1 MMNSN
6 CSLNSTTHCLSLRT
20 NQRDPLYG
28 ESVYHYPLDCRN
40 RLIKMSEPQFP
51 RPSLFVNRQSSR
63 TPLLG
68 PAKLPSP
75 PRSETSLPPEAIEDS
90 EQSKPTPNASE
101 GEQLHR
107 VRSYGSD
114 SGSDESIAGTTS
126 GSDRKKKENGLTPLD
141 QTLEEIGMGRYQLHL
156 LVLCGLGWAADN
168 MYLQGVA
175 VILPRVQK
183 DFDISD
189 RWIGLLSTSIFS
201 GCMVGAFVWGTY
213 SDARGRLPAFNLT
226 LLLTAVFGIASA
238 FAPNF
243 PTLCLALFFLG
254 TGVGGS
260 MPTDG
265 TL

>member
-1 MMNSN
+1 
-6 CSLNSTTHCLSLRT
+6 
-20 NQRDPLYG
+20 
-28 ESVYHYPLDCRN
+28 
-40 RLIKMSEPQFP
+40 MSETQPP
-51 RPSLFVNRQSSR
+51 TTNRPSLFVNRQSSR

-75 PRSETSLPPEAIEDS
+75 PRSETNLPTEENEEL
-90 EQSKPTPNASE
+90 EQNKPTSSASQ
-101 GEQLHR
+101 GQQLHR
-107 VRSYGSD
+107 VTSYGSE
-114 SGSDESIAGTTS
+114 SSDESIG
-126 GSDRKKKENGLTPLD
+126 GSRDSQKRSENGLTPLD

-201 GCMVGAFVWGTY
+201 GCMVGAFAWGTF

-243 PTLCLALFFLG
+243 WTLCLALFFLG